1 MQRLTSTAVALA
13 TAVVLPISMWSAAVA
28 APATVDRT
36 AADRGTGDAG
46 YALKAAGYGTRVDR
60 RPGARRLGPD
70 RVHVDRLRDPRR
82 PRAREPR
89 GRGHPAGRRHGVRRE
104 DPPVDRAS
112 SGGAVHSWSRNTTAD
127 VVLAQSGFG
136 KLEISAIR
144 SLSHAWHDGTGFHAE
159 TATSI
164 GHLTFVPPTGDP
176 QELDLPTPGQPVDI
190 PGFAHIVF
198 GGATRTEN
206 DHAGVASA
214 NALRVKLIPS
224 DTSVTVAH
232 TTARVLDGV
241 RHGTFHG
248 SSAATKVSAADSNLT
263 SGRTPLSLM
272 PCQGTDG
279 KLRSK
284 KIAHADL
291 GGQVVVEGLTSAE
304 RGEQFPGRS
313 VAMERGSIAGLDL
326 GDGQLVVDAVV
337 GQANV
342 TRKAG
347 RVTANT
353 KGTTLGT
360 ITANGEPQSFPDTDV
375 LEIPGVAKLERNIVH
390 RTKYGI
396 SVVALRITLLDGT
409 GAVIDLGQARAFI
422 RHR

>member
-1 MQRLTSTAVALA
+1 MRRLTSTVVALA
-13 TAVVLPISMWSAAVA
+13 TASALSISMWGGAAA
-28 APATVDRT
+28 APDAPGRST
-36 AADRGTGDAG
+36 ADRGSGSAG
-46 YALKAAGYGTRVDR
+46 FALKAAGYGTRLTGGQVPAGSDQTAFTAIGCATR
-60 RPGARRLGPD
+60 IGLEHENHEAEATLPGAGSASGVKTRLWTA
-70 RVHVDRLRDPRR
+70 
-82 PRAREPR
+82 RA
-89 GRGHPAGRRHGVRRE
+89 
-104 DPPVDRAS
+104 D
-112 SGGAVHSWSRNTTAD
+112 GAVHTWSRNATAE

-164 GHLTFVPPTGDP
+164 GHLTYVPATGDP

-190 PGFAHIVF
+190 PGFAHIMF
-198 GGATRTEN
+198 GGATKTEN

-214 NALRVKLIPS
+214 NALRVHLIPS
-224 DTSVTVAH
+224 DTSVTIAH

-248 SSAATKVSAADSNLT
+248 NSAATKVSAADSNIT
-263 SGRTPLSLM
+263 SGRNPLSLM

-279 KLRSK
+279 KLQTK

-291 GGQVVVEGLTSAE
+291 GGQVVVEGLASAQ
-304 RGEQFPGRS
+304 RAKQFPGKS
-313 VAMERGSIAGLDL
+313 VAMERGSIASLNL
-326 GDGQLVVDAVV
+326 GGGQLVVDAVV

-342 TRKAG
+342 TKQDG
-347 RVTANT
+347 KVTSDT

-360 ITANGEPQSFPDTDV
+360 ITANGQPQSFPDTDV
-375 LEIPGVAKLERNIVH
+375 LEIPGVAKLERNIVTK
-390 RTKYGI
+390 TKYGI

-409 GAVIDLGQARAFI
+409 GAVIDLGVAKTTI
-422 RHR
+422 RR